1 MLRQILALVII
12 ISSYISSSAMEK
24 KFSDESVEI
33 NANSLLISKDNS
45 MHYSGDVVIKFQN
58 YIARTQQVVINFSAA
73 PGNKEKKKIDSIV
86 INSPVVVVD
95 LLDHRN
101 LLRAQSGRY
110 TCAKRK
116 ALQLTGDVRIHKD
129 GTSIVLETLIID
141 L

>member
-1 MLRQILALVII
+1 
-12 ISSYISSSAMEK
+12 
-24 KFSDESVEI
+24 
-33 NANSLLISKDNS
+33 
-45 MHYSGDVVIKFQN
+45 
-58 YIARTQQVVINFSAA
+58 
-73 PGNKEKKKIDSIV
+73 
-86 INSPVVVVD
+86 VVVD

-101 LLRAQSGRY
+101 LLSAQSGRY